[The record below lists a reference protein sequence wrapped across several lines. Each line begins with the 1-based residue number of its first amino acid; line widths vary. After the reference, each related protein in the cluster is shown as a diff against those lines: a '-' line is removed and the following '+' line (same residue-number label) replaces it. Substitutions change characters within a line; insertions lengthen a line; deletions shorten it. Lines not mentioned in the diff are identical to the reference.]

1 MSTRL
6 LAEAALR
13 SLIMGAIILAAL
25 RLLRVHQLRA
35 QRTAWLIALAGALLM
50 PALVSWQI
58 GPRLLPQFSTAA
70 LAQPVPTLEAQNSDP
85 MTLPTAT
92 AKLRDREAAAGS
104 LQSAR
109 PLQSA
114 RLLQTARAS
123 IALAASYAAIAVYCM
138 VAAVLLI
145 RLGFGVGFALR
156 LREQARRTTLRF
168 APQSDIRVSPR
179 ISTPVT
185 IASTVLLP
193 TTYSTWDEPTLR
205 VVLTH
210 ECAHVRQRDF
220 YVHVIAGLHCALFW
234 FNPFSWWLKRQL
246 SDLGEALSDGAAV
259 EQAQSRASYAEIL
272 LAFATRGPWPVAAV
286 AMARTNS
293 LTPRIERLLDDR
305 GFEKSFGAKPRQA
318 FVAAGA
324 VLLAMMA
331 STSMVRVSAASP
343 DAVSAASTPTAPSA
357 PSAPTAAAAPPAPA
371 VPLAPP
377 APVSPAAPPRVHID
391 AKTATDVSSGGVS
404 VRAHDDGILAIH
416 VGDSRLTFDSGRGL
430 PKIAGDYIY
439 YQHDGKTYIIQDPQ
453 TIENARRLLAPMEE
467 LGRMQQELGRQQAE
481 MGKQQKMLRAEQLVA
496 KVETPD
502 FKRDLAELER
512 EMRQMDLEHLA
523 PQIDQKALAE
533 LQSRLGEIQGRVGAL
548 MAELGMQQ
556 AKLGERQGALGEQ
569 QGKLGEEQGRLG
581 EQQRKIAEEARRQL
595 RPLIEQAIRDG
606 VAKPID

>member
-1 MSTRL
+1 MSTHI

-13 SLIMGAIILAAL
+13 SLIMGAIIFAAL
-25 RLLRVHQLRA
+25 RLLRVHQVRT
-35 QRTAWLIALAGALLM
+35 QRTAWLIALAAALLM
-50 PALVSWQI
+50 PALISWQI
-58 GPRLLPQFSTAA
+58 GPRLLPQFPAAA
-70 LAQPVPTLEAQNSDP
+70 LLQPVPAPEAQNSDAT
-85 MTLPTAT
+85 TLPTAT
-92 AKLRDREAAAGS
+92 AKLRDREVASGS
-104 LQSAR
+104 LRTAHPLRAAR
-109 PLQSA
+109 PIVA
-114 RLLQTARAS
+114 IAAS
-123 IALAASYAAIAVYCM
+123 YAASYAAIAVYCI
-138 VAAVLLI
+138 VAALLLI

-156 LREQARRTTLRF
+156 LLAQARRTTLQF
-168 APQSDIRVSPR
+168 APQVDIRVSPR
-179 ISTPVT
+179 IATPVT

-193 TTYSTWDEPTLR
+193 TTYSAWDEPTLR

-246 SDLGEALSDGAAV
+246 SELGEALSDGAAV

-272 LAFATRGPWPVAAV
+272 LAFATPGPWPVAAV
-286 AMARTNS
+286 AMARSNS
-293 LTPRIERLLDDR
+293 LAPRIERLLDDQ
-305 GFEKSFGAKPRQA
+305 GFEKSFSARPRQA

-343 DAVSAASTPTAPSA
+343 DAVSAAGAPTAP
-357 PSAPTAAAAPPAPA
+357 PAPTVPAAPPAPA
-371 VPLAPP
+371 APTTRP
-377 APVSPAAPPRVHID
+377 QVRID
-391 AKTATDVSSGGVS
+391 AKTATDVSTGGVS
-404 VRAHDDGILAIH
+404 VRPLGDEILAIR
-416 VGDSRLTFDSGRGL
+416 VGDSRLTFDWGSGL
-430 PKIAGDYIY
+430 PQIAGDYIY
-439 YQHDGKTYIIQDPQ
+439 YQHDGKTYLIQDPE
-453 TIENARRLLAPMEE
+453 TIANARRLLAPMEE
-467 LGRMQQELGRQQAE
+467 LGRMQQELGRQQAA

-502 FKRDLAELER
+502 FKRDMAELER
-512 EMRQMDLEHLA
+512 EMRKMDLEHLA

-569 QGKLGEEQGRLG
+569 QGKLGEARGRLG
-581 EQQRKIAEEARRQL
+581 EQRRKIAEEARRQL

-606 VAKPID
+606 LAKPID

>member
-1 MSTRL
+1 MSTHI

-25 RLLRVHQLRA
+25 RLLRVHQLRV

-58 GPRLLPQFSTAA
+58 GPRLLPQFPATA
-70 LAQPVPTLEAQNSDP
+70 LMQPVPMHKAQNSDAA
-85 MTLPTAT
+85 TLPEAA
-92 AKLRDREAAAGS
+92 AKLRARQAAAGS
-104 LQSAR
+104 LPTAR
-109 PLQSA
+109 PLS
-114 RLLQTARAS
+114 TARP
-123 IALAASYAAIAVYCM
+123 IAAIAASYAAIAVYCM
-138 VAAVLLI
+138 VAALLLL
-145 RLGFGVGFALR
+145 RLCFGVGLALR
-156 LREQARRTTLRF
+156 LRGQARHTTLRC
-168 APQSDIRVSPR
+168 APQTDIRVSPR
-179 ISTPVT
+179 IGTPVT

-193 TTYSTWDEPTLR
+193 TNYSTWDEPTLR

-220 YVHVIAGLHCALFW
+220 YVHAIAGLHCALFW
-234 FNPFSWWLKRQL
+234 FNPFSWWLEREL
-246 SDLGEALSDGAAV
+246 SQLGEALSDGAAV
-259 EQAQSRASYAEIL
+259 AQAQSRASYAEIL

-286 AMARTNS
+286 SMARTNS

-305 GFEKSFGAKPRQA
+305 GFEKSFSAKPRQA
-318 FVAAGA
+318 LVAAGA
-324 VLLAMMA
+324 VLLAVIA
-331 STSMVRVSAASP
+331 STSMVRVSGASP
-343 DAVSAASTPTAPSA
+343 DALSAAATPTAQSA
-357 PSAPTAAAAPPAPA
+357 PSAPTPPAAPPAPA
-371 VPLAPP
+371 VPL
-377 APVSPAAPPRVHID
+377 SPAAPAAPTAPPHVRID
-391 AKTATDVSSGGVS
+391 AKTATDISTGGAS
-404 VRAHDDGILAIH
+404 VRALDDEILAIR

-430 PKIAGDYIY
+430 PHIAGDYIY
-439 YQHDGKTYIIQDPQ
+439 YQHDGKTYIIQDPE
-453 TIENARRLLAPMEE
+453 TIANARKLLAPMEE
-467 LGRMQQELGRQQAE
+467 LGRQQQELGRQQAA

-606 VAKPID
+606 VAKPTD

>member
-1 MSTRL
+1 MSTHI

-25 RLLRVHQLRA
+25 RLLRVHQVRA
-35 QRTAWLIALAGALLM
+35 QRTAWLIALAAALLM
-50 PALVSWQI
+50 PALVGWQI
-58 GPRLLPQFSTAA
+58 GPRLLPQFPAAA
-70 LAQPVPTLEAQNSDP
+70 LVPPDPTHGAQNSD
-85 MTLPTAT
+85 TTGLREAT
-92 AKLRDREAAAGS
+92 AKLRDREAAAGTS
-104 LQSAR
+104 QTAHR
-109 PLQSA
+109 
-114 RLLQTARAS
+114 LQTGRPIVAKAT
-123 IALAASYAAIAVYCM
+123 SYAAVAVYCM
-138 VAAVLLI
+138 VTALLLI
-145 RLGFGVGFALR
+145 RLCFGVGFALR
-156 LREQARRTTLRF
+156 LRGQARRTTLRY
-168 APQSDIRVSPR
+168 APQTDIRVSPR
-179 ISTPVT
+179 IATPVT

-193 TTYSTWDEPTLR
+193 TTYSAWDEPTLR

-246 SDLGEALSDGAAV
+246 SELGEALSDGAAV

-324 VLLAMMA
+324 VLLAMLA

-343 DAVSAASTPTAPSA
+343 DAVSATGSPPA
-357 PSAPTAAAAPPAPA
+357 PSAPTIPAAPPAPV
-371 VPLAPP
+371 VPLAP
-377 APVSPAAPPRVHID
+377 AAPTAPPQVRID
-391 AKTATDVSSGGVS
+391 AKTATDVSTGGVS
-404 VRAHDDGILAIH
+404 VRPHDDEILAIR
-416 VGDSRLTFDSGRGL
+416 VGDSRVTFDSGSGL
-430 PKIAGDYIY
+430 PQIAGDYIY
-439 YQHDGKTYIIQDPQ
+439 YQHDGKTYLIQDPE
-453 TIENARRLLAPMEE
+453 TIANARMLLAPMEE
-467 LGRMQQELGRQQAE
+467 LGRMQQELARQQAA
-481 MGKQQKMLRAEQLVA
+481 MGKQQKVLRAEQLVA

-502 FKRDLAELER
+502 FKRDMAELER
-512 EMRQMDLEHLA
+512 AMRQMDLEHLA

-569 QGKLGEEQGRLG
+569 QGKLGEAQGRLG
-581 EQQRKIAEEARRQL
+581 EQRRKIAEEARRQL

-606 VAKPID
+606 AAKPID

>member
-1 MSTRL
+1 MSTHI

-13 SLIMGAIILAAL
+13 SLIMGAIILAGL
-25 RLLRVHQLRA
+25 RLLRVHQVRA

-58 GPRLLPQFSTAA
+58 GPRLLPQFPAAA
-70 LAQPVPTLEAQNSDP
+70 LLQPVPTHGAQNSLTT
-85 MTLPTAT
+85 TLPEAT
-92 AKLRDREAAAGS
+92 AKVRDREAAAGS
-104 LQSAR
+104 AQTAR
-109 PLQSA
+109 PLQ
-114 RLLQTARAS
+114 TARPIVA
-123 IALAASYAAIAVYCM
+123 IAASYAAIAVYCI
-138 VAAVLLI
+138 VAALLLI
-145 RLGFGVGFALR
+145 RLCFGVGFALR
-156 LREQARRTTLRF
+156 LREQARHTALRF
-168 APQSDIRVSPR
+168 APQTDIRVSPR
-179 ISTPVT
+179 IATPVT

-246 SDLGEALSDGAAV
+246 SELGEALSDGAAV

-286 AMARTNS
+286 AMARSNS

-331 STSMVRVSAASP
+331 STSMVRLSAASP
-343 DAVSAASTPTAPSA
+343 DAVSPAGTP
-357 PSAPTAAAAPPAPA
+357 AAPPAPA
-371 VPLAPP
+371 VPAAAAVPLA
-377 APVSPAAPPRVHID
+377 PAAPTAPPHARID
-391 AKTATDVSSGGVS
+391 AKTATDVSSGGVF
-404 VRAHDDGILAIH
+404 VRAHDDEILAIR
-416 VGDSRLTFDSGRGL
+416 VGDSRVTFDSGSGS
-430 PKIAGDYIY
+430 PQIAGDYIY
-439 YQHDGKTYIIQDPQ
+439 YQHDGKTYLIQDPE
-453 TIENARRLLAPMEE
+453 TIANARRLLAPMEE
-467 LGRMQQELGRQQAE
+467 LGRMQQELGRQQAA
-481 MGKQQKMLRAEQLVA
+481 MGKQQKALRAEQLVA

-502 FKRDLAELER
+502 FKRDMAELER

-581 EQQRKIAEEARRQL
+581 EQRRKIAEEARRQL
-595 RPLIEQAIRDG
+595 RPLIEQAIRNG
-606 VAKPID
+606 VAKPVD

>member
-1 MSTRL
+1 MSTHI

-25 RLLRVHQLRA
+25 RLLRVHQVRT
-35 QRTAWLIALAGALLM
+35 QRTAWLIALAAALLM

-58 GPRLLPQFSTAA
+58 GPRLLPQFPATA
-70 LAQPVPTLEAQNSDP
+70 LVQPVSTSEAQNSDTT
-85 MTLPTAT
+85 TLPAAT
-92 AKLRDREAAAGS
+92 PKVRDRAAAFGS
-104 LQSAR
+104 LRTAHPLRVVR
-109 PLQSA
+109 PSVA
-114 RLLQTARAS
+114 
-123 IALAASYAAIAVYCM
+123 IAASYAAFAVYCM
-138 VAAVLLI
+138 VAALLLI

-156 LREQARRTTLRF
+156 LREQARRTTLGF
-168 APQSDIRVSPR
+168 AGQVDIRVSPR
-179 ISTPVT
+179 IATPVT

-193 TTYSTWDEPTLR
+193 TTYSAWDEPTLR

-210 ECAHVRQRDF
+210 ERAHVRQRDF

-246 SDLGEALSDGAAV
+246 SELGEALSDGAAV
-259 EQAQSRASYAEIL
+259 KQAESRASYAEIL
-272 LAFATRGPWPVAAV
+272 LAFATPGPWPVAAV

-305 GFEKSFGAKPRQA
+305 GFEKSFSAKPRQA
-318 FVAAGA
+318 FVAAAA

-343 DAVSAASTPTAPSA
+343 DAVSAAGAPSA
-357 PSAPTAAAAPPAPA
+357 PPAPTVPAALAAPTA
-371 VPLAPP
+371 PLAP
-377 APVSPAAPPRVHID
+377 AAPTAPPHVRID

-404 VRAHDDGILAIH
+404 VRPHDDEILAIR
-416 VGDSRLTFDSGRGL
+416 VGDSRVTFDSGSGL
-430 PKIAGDYIY
+430 PQIAGDYIY
-439 YQHDGKTYIIQDPQ
+439 YQHDGKTYLIQDPE
-453 TIENARRLLAPMEE
+453 TIANARRLLAPMEE
-467 LGRMQQELGRQQAE
+467 LGRMQQELGRQQAA

-502 FKRDLAELER
+502 FKRDMAELER

-569 QGKLGEEQGRLG
+569 QGKLGEAQGRLG
-581 EQQRKIAEEARRQL
+581 EQRRKIAEEARRQL

>member
-1 MSTRL
+1 MSTHI

-25 RLLRVHQLRA
+25 RLLRVHQVRA

-58 GPRLLPQFSTAA
+58 GPRLLPQFPAA
-70 LAQPVPTLEAQNSDP
+70 TLAQPVPTREARNSAA
-85 MTLPTAT
+85 TALPEAT
-92 AKLRDREAAAGS
+92 AKVSDREAAAGT
-104 LQSAR
+104 
-109 PLQSA
+109 
-114 RLLQTARAS
+114 LQTARQLQTARS
-123 IALAASYAAIAVYCM
+123 LQTTRPIVAIAASYAAIAVYCA
-138 VAAVLLI
+138 VAALLLI
-145 RLGFGVGFALR
+145 RLCFGVGFALR

-168 APQSDIRVSPR
+168 APRTDIRVSPR
-179 ISTPVT
+179 IATPVT

-193 TTYSTWDEPTLR
+193 TTYSAWDEPTLR

-246 SDLGEALSDGAAV
+246 AELGEAMSDGAAV
-259 EQAQSRASYAEIL
+259 AQAQSRASYAEIL
-272 LAFATRGPWPVAAV
+272 LAFASRGLWPVAAV

-305 GFEKSFGAKPRQA
+305 GFEKSFSAKPRQA
-318 FVAAGA
+318 FIAAGA

-343 DAVSAASTPTAPSA
+343 DAVSATADPSAPSA
-357 PSAPTAAAAPPAPA
+357 PSAPTIPAALPAPAPPPALAAPP
-371 VPLAPP
+371 PP
-377 APVSPAAPPRVHID
+377 HVRID
-391 AKTATDVSSGGVS
+391 ATTATDVSTGDVS
-404 VRAHDDGILAIH
+404 VRAHGDEILAIR
-416 VGDSRLTFDSGRGL
+416 VGDSRVTFDSGSAL

-439 YQHDGKTYIIQDPQ
+439 YRHSGKTYVIQDPQ

-467 LGRMQQELGRQQAE
+467 LGRQQQDLGRQQAE
-481 MGKQQKMLRAEQLVA
+481 MGKQQKILRAEQLVA

-502 FKRDLAELER
+502 FKRDMAELER
-512 EMRQMDLEHLA
+512 AMRQMDLEHLA
-523 PQIDQKALAE
+523 PQIDEKALAE
-533 LQSRLGEIQGRVGAL
+533 LQSRLGEIQGRVGAM

-556 AKLGERQGALGEQ
+556 AKFGERQGALGEQ
-569 QGKLGEEQGRLG
+569 QGRLGEAQGRLG

-606 VAKPID
+606 VAKPVD